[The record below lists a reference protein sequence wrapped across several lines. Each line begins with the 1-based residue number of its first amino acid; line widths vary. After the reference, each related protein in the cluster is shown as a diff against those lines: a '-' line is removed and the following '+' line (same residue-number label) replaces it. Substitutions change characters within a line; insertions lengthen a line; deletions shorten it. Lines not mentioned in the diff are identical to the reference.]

1 MRLISQFVALFCYLK
16 VGDILS
22 KKNKQRQQV
31 RSTQPQVGIWLG
43 QDDICCAGYTSLDKC
58 PEIIT
63 ACSKIAQMI
72 GTMTIHLMANTENG
86 DVRVVNELSRKIDI
100 EPSPYMTRKTWI
112 EAIVMNLLLYGKGN
126 SVVLP
131 HTSDGFLG
139 SLEVIPPYRISFIP
153 DTINRSYTVTIDG
166 KQFEPDEVLHFVHNP
181 DQYYPWKG
189 KGFTVYLRDVA
200 NNLKQAAATEKGF
213 MESKWK
219 PSVIV
224 KVDALTEEFSSKS
237 GRKKLLENYV
247 ESAEVGEPWL
257 IPAEQFSVE
266 QIRPLSLADLAISD
280 VVKLDKS
287 TVASVLGIPAF
298 LLGIGEFNQKEW
310 EMFINTTILNIVMGL
325 QQEMTKKL
333 ILSPKM
339 YLRFNYW
346 SLLNWDI
353 KTISDVLLAGS
364 DRGFI
369 SGNEYRDRIGFEPRE
384 GLDELRILENYI
396 PYDMSGAQ
404 KKLVQPNEE

>member
-1 MRLISQFVALFCYLK
+1 MALFLFFLK
-16 VGDILS
+16 VGDSLS
-22 KKNKQRQQV
+22 RKKKQR
-31 RSTQPQVGIWLG
+31 RSAASPQVGIWLG
-43 QDDICCAGYTSLDKC
+43 QDDICCTGYTSLDKC
-58 PEIIT
+58 PEIVT
-63 ACSKIAQMI
+63 ACTKIAQMI
-72 GTMTIHLMANTENG
+72 STMTIHLMANTENG
-86 DVRVVNELSRKIDI
+86 DIRVTNELSRKIDI
-100 EPSPYMTRKTWI
+100 DPSPYMSRKQWV
-112 EAIVMNLLLYGKGN
+112 EAIVMNLLLYGSGN
-126 SVVLP
+126 SIVLP

-139 SLEVIPPYRISFIP
+139 SLEVVSPSRVVLLPNTA
-153 DTINRSYTVTIDG
+153 DRSYYVSIDG
-166 KQFEPDEVLHFVHNP
+166 IHYSPDEVLHFVHNP
-181 DQYYPWKG
+181 NQYYPWKG

-224 KVDALTEEFSSKS
+224 KVDALTEEFSSMS
-237 GRKKLLENYV
+237 GRKKLLESYV

-280 VVKLDKS
+280 VVKLDKA
-287 TVASVLGIPAF
+287 TVAAVLGVPAF
-298 LLGIGEFNQKEW
+298 LLGVGEYNQKEW
-310 EMFINTTILNIVMGL
+310 EMFINTTVLSIVTEL

-333 ILSPKM
+333 ITSPKM

-384 GLDELRILENYI
+384 GLDELRILENYL
-396 PYDMSGAQ
+396 PWDMSGMQ
-404 KKLVQPNEE
+404 KKLVQPSD

>member
-1 MRLISQFVALFCYLK
+1 M
-16 VGDILS
+16 S
-22 KKNKQRQQV
+22 KKNKRKSAQQRAAA
-31 RSTQPQVGIWLG
+31 PQVGLWL
-43 QDDICCAGYTSLDKC
+43 QDSPICCSGYTSLDKC
-58 PEIIT
+58 PEIVT
-63 ACSKIAQMI
+63 ACTKIAQLI
-72 GTMTIHLMANTENG
+72 STMTIHLMANTENG
-86 DVRVVNELSRKIDI
+86 DVRINNELSRKIDI
-100 EPSPYMTRKTWI
+100 EPSPYMTRKQWI

-126 SVVLP
+126 SIVLP

-139 SLEVIPPYRISFIP
+139 SLEVVSPSRVVLLSNTA
-153 DTINRSYTVTIDG
+153 DRSYYVSIDG
-166 KQFEPDEVLHFVHNP
+166 IQYSPDEVLHFVHNP

-224 KVDALTEEFSSKS
+224 KVDALTEEFSSMS
-237 GRKKLLENYV
+237 GRKKLLESYV

-280 VVKLDKS
+280 VVKLDKA
-287 TVASVLGIPAF
+287 TVAAVLGVPAF
-298 LLGIGEFNQKEW
+298 LLGVGEYNQKEW
-310 EMFINTTILNIVMGL
+310 EMFINTTVLSIVTEL

-333 ILSPKM
+333 ITSPKM

-353 KTISDVLLAGS
+353 QTISNVLLAGS

-384 GLDELRILENYI
+384 GLDELRILENYL
-396 PYDMSGAQ
+396 PWDMSGKQ
-404 KKLVQPNEE
+404 KKLIQDGEE

>member
-1 MRLISQFVALFCYLK
+1 M
-16 VGDILS
+16 S
-22 KKNKQRQQV
+22 KKNKRKPAQQRAAA
-31 RSTQPQVGIWLG
+31 PQVGLWL
-43 QDDICCAGYTSLDKC
+43 QDSPICCSGYTSLDKC
-58 PEIIT
+58 PEIVT
-63 ACSKIAQMI
+63 ACTKIAQLI
-72 GTMTIHLMANTENG
+72 STMTIHLMANTENG
-86 DVRVVNELSRKIDI
+86 DVRITNELSRKIDI
-100 EPSPYMTRKTWI
+100 EPSPYMTRKQWI
-112 EAIVMNLLLYGKGN
+112 EAVVMNLLLYGSGN
-126 SVVLP
+126 SIVLP

-139 SLEVIPPYRISFIP
+139 SLEVVSPSRVVLLSN
-153 DTINRSYTVTIDG
+153 TANRSYYVSVDG
-166 KQFEPDEVLHFVHNP
+166 IQYSPDEVLHFVHNP

-224 KVDALTEEFSSKS
+224 KVDALTEEFSSMS
-237 GRKKLLENYV
+237 GRKKLLESYV

-280 VVKLDKS
+280 VVKLDKA
-287 TVASVLGIPAF
+287 TVAAVLGVPAF
-298 LLGIGEFNQKEW
+298 LLGVGEYNQKEW
-310 EMFINTTILNIVMGL
+310 EMFINTTVLSIVTEL

-333 ILSPKM
+333 ITSPKM

-384 GLDELRILENYI
+384 GLDELRILENYL
-396 PYDMSGAQ
+396 PWDMSGMQ
-404 KKLVQPNEE
+404 KKLIQPSD

>member
-1 MRLISQFVALFCYLK
+1 
-16 VGDILS
+16 
-22 KKNKQRQQV
+22 
-31 RSTQPQVGIWLG
+31 
-43 QDDICCAGYTSLDKC
+43 
-58 PEIIT
+58 
-63 ACSKIAQMI
+63 
-72 GTMTIHLMANTENG
+72 MANTENG
-86 DVRVVNELSRKIDI
+86 DVRINNELSRKIDI
-100 EPSPYMTRKTWI
+100 EPSPYMTRKQWT
-112 EAIVMNLLLYGKGN
+112 EAVVMNLLLYGSGN
-126 SVVLP
+126 SIVLP

-139 SLEVIPPYRISFIP
+139 SLEVISPSRVVLLSNTA
-153 DTINRSYTVTIDG
+153 DRSYYVSIDG
-166 KQFEPDEVLHFVHNP
+166 IHYSPDEVLHFVHNP

-237 GRKKLLENYV
+237 GRKKLLESYV

-266 QIRPLSLADLAISD
+266 QIRPLSLADLAIAD
-280 VVKLDKS
+280 VVKLDKA
-287 TVASVLGIPAF
+287 TVAAVLGVPAF
-298 LLGIGEFNQKEW
+298 LLGVGNYNQKEW
-310 EMFINTTILNIVMGL
+310 EMFINTTVLSIVTEL

-333 ILSPKM
+333 ITSPKM

-353 KTISDVLLAGS
+353 QTISNVLLAGS

-384 GLDELRILENYI
+384 GLNELRVLENYI
-396 PYDMSGAQ
+396 PYSMSGQQ
-404 KKLVQPNEE
+404 KKLIQDGEE

>member
-1 MRLISQFVALFCYLK
+1 M
-16 VGDILS
+16 S
-22 KKNKQRQQV
+22 KKNKRKPAQQRAAA
-31 RSTQPQVGIWLG
+31 PQVGLWL
-43 QDDICCAGYTSLDKC
+43 QDSPICCSGYTSLDKC
-58 PEIIT
+58 PEIVT
-63 ACSKIAQMI
+63 ACTKIAQLI
-72 GTMTIHLMANTENG
+72 STMTIHLMANTENG
-86 DVRVVNELSRKIDI
+86 DVRINNELSRKIDI
-100 EPSPYMTRKTWI
+100 EPSPYMTRKQWT
-112 EAIVMNLLLYGKGN
+112 EAVVMNLLLYGSGN
-126 SVVLP
+126 SIVLP

-139 SLEVIPPYRISFIP
+139 SLEVVSPSRVVLLQNTS
-153 DTINRSYTVTIDG
+153 DRSYYVSIDG
-166 KQFEPDEVLHFVHNP
+166 IQYSPDEVLHFVHNP

-224 KVDALTEEFSSKS
+224 KVDALTEEFASQS
-237 GRKKLLENYV
+237 GRKKLLESYV
-247 ESAEVGEPWL
+247 KSADVGEPWL

-280 VVKLDKS
+280 VVKLDKA
-287 TVASVLGIPAF
+287 TVAAVLGVPAF
-298 LLGIGEFNQKEW
+298 LLGVGKYDQKEW
-310 EMFINTTILNIVMGL
+310 EMFINTTVLSIVTEL

-333 ILSPKM
+333 ITSPKM

-346 SLLNWDI
+346 SLLNWDLQ
-353 KTISDVLLAGS
+353 TISSVLLAGS

-384 GLDELRILENYI
+384 GLNELRVLENYI
-396 PYDMSGAQ
+396 PYSMSGQQ
-404 KKLVQPNEE
+404 KKLIQDGEE

>member
-1 MRLISQFVALFCYLK
+1 M
-16 VGDILS
+16 S
-22 KKNKQRQQV
+22 KKNKRKPAQQRAA
-31 RSTQPQVGIWLG
+31 TPQVGLWL
-43 QDDICCAGYTSLDKC
+43 QDSPICCSGYTSLDKC
-58 PEIIT
+58 PEIVT
-63 ACSKIAQMI
+63 ACTKIAQLI
-72 GTMTIHLMANTENG
+72 STMTIHLMANTENG
-86 DVRVVNELSRKIDI
+86 DIRVTNELSRKIDI
-100 EPSPYMTRKTWI
+100 EPSPYMTRKQWT
-112 EAIVMNLLLYGKGN
+112 ESVVMNLLLYGSGN
-126 SVVLP
+126 SIVLP

-139 SLEVIPPYRISFIP
+139 SLEVVSPSRVVLLSNTA
-153 DTINRSYTVTIDG
+153 DRSYYVSIDG
-166 KQFEPDEVLHFVHNP
+166 IQYSPDEVLHFVHNP

-224 KVDALTEEFSSKS
+224 KVDALTEEFSSMS
-237 GRKKLLENYV
+237 GRKKLLESYV

-280 VVKLDKS
+280 VVKLDKA
-287 TVASVLGIPAF
+287 TVAAVLGVPAF
-298 LLGIGEFNQKEW
+298 LLGVGEYNQKEW
-310 EMFINTTILNIVMGL
+310 EMFINTTVLSIVTEL

-333 ILSPKM
+333 ITSPKM

-384 GLDELRILENYI
+384 GLDELRILENYL
-396 PYDMSGAQ
+396 PWDMSGKQ
-404 KKLVQPNEE
+404 KKLIQDGDE

>member
-1 MRLISQFVALFCYLK
+1 
-16 VGDILS
+16 
-22 KKNKQRQQV
+22 
-31 RSTQPQVGIWLG
+31 
-43 QDDICCAGYTSLDKC
+43 
-58 PEIIT
+58 
-63 ACSKIAQMI
+63 
-72 GTMTIHLMANTENG
+72 
-86 DVRVVNELSRKIDI
+86 
-100 EPSPYMTRKTWI
+100 
-112 EAIVMNLLLYGKGN
+112 
-126 SVVLP
+126 
-131 HTSDGFLG
+131 
-139 SLEVIPPYRISFIP
+139 
-153 DTINRSYTVTIDG
+153 
-166 KQFEPDEVLHFVHNP
+166 
-181 DQYYPWKG
+181 
-189 KGFTVYLRDVA
+189 
-200 NNLKQAAATEKGF
+200 

-224 KVDALTEEFSSKS
+224 KVDALTEEFSSQS
-237 GRKKLLENYV
+237 GRQKLLESYV
-247 ESAEVGEPWL
+247 KSADVGEPWL

-404 KKLVQPNEE
+404 KKLVQSNEE

>member
-139 SLEVIPPYRISFIP
+139 SLEVISPYRVSFIP

-181 DQYYPWKG
+181 DQLYPWKG
-189 KGFTVYLRDVA
+189 KGFTVYLRDVAFKKVLLNNTFGEWLAA

-224 KVDALTEEFSSKS
+224 KVDSLTEEFSSKS

-298 LLGIGEFNQKEW
+298 LLGIGDFKQKEW

-333 ILSPKM
+333 ILNPMKCCA
-339 YLRFNYW
+339 
-346 SLLNWDI
+346 
-353 KTISDVLLAGS
+353 V
-364 DRGFI
+364 
-369 SGNEYRDRIGFEPRE
+369 
-384 GLDELRILENYI
+384 
-396 PYDMSGAQ
+396 Q
-404 KKLVQPNEE
+404 K

>member
-1 MRLISQFVALFCYLK
+1 MALFCFLK
-16 VGDILS
+16 VGDNLS
-22 KKNKQRQQV
+22 KKNKQRQQ
-31 RSTQPQVGIWLG
+31 RATQPPQIGLWL
-43 QDDICCAGYTSLDKC
+43 QDSPICCTGYTSLDKC
-58 PEIIT
+58 PEIVT

-72 GTMTIHLMANTENG
+72 GTMTIHLMANTEKG
-86 DVRVVNELSRKIDI
+86 DVRINNELSRKIDI

-139 SLEVIPPYRISFIP
+139 SLEVISPYRVSFIP
-153 DTINRSYTVTIDG
+153 DTLNRSYTISIDG
-166 KQFEPDEVLHFVHNP
+166 TTFTPDEVLHFVHNP

-189 KGFTVYLRDVA
+189 KGFTVYLKEIA
-200 NNLKQAAATEKGF
+200 NNLKQAGSTENAF
-213 MESKWK
+213 MNSKWK

-224 KVDALTEEFSSKS
+224 KVDALTEEFSSQT
-237 GRKKLLENYV
+237 GRKKLLESYV

-266 QIRPLSLADLAISD
+266 QIRPLSLSDLAISD
-280 VVKLDKS
+280 VVKLDKA
-287 TVASVLGIPAF
+287 TVAAVLGIPAF
-298 LLGIGEFNQKEW
+298 LLGIGDFNQKEW
-310 EMFINTTILNIVMGL
+310 EMFINTTVRNIVMGV

-396 PYDMSGAQ
+396 PYDKSGDQ
-404 KKLVQPNEE
+404 KKLIQNGE

>member
-1 MRLISQFVALFCYLK
+1 M
-16 VGDILS
+16 S
-22 KKNKQRQQV
+22 KKNKRKPAQQRAAA
-31 RSTQPQVGIWLG
+31 PQVGLWL
-43 QDDICCAGYTSLDKC
+43 QDSPICCSGYTSLDKC
-58 PEIIT
+58 PEIVT
-63 ACSKIAQMI
+63 ACTKIAQLI
-72 GTMTIHLMANTENG
+72 STMTIHLMANTENG
-86 DVRVVNELSRKIDI
+86 DVRINNELSRKIDI
-100 EPSPYMTRKTWI
+100 EPSPYMTRKQWT
-112 EAIVMNLLLYGKGN
+112 EAVVMNLLLYGSGN
-126 SVVLP
+126 SIVLP

-139 SLEVIPPYRISFIP
+139 SLEVVSPSRVVLLSNTA
-153 DTINRSYTVTIDG
+153 DRSYYISIDG
-166 KQFEPDEVLHFVHNP
+166 IQYSPDEVLHFVHNP

-224 KVDALTEEFSSKS
+224 KVDALTEEFASQS
-237 GRKKLLENYV
+237 GRKKLLESYV

-266 QIRPLSLADLAISD
+266 QIRPLSLADLAIAD
-280 VVKLDKS
+280 VVKLDKA
-287 TVASVLGIPAF
+287 TVAAVLGVPAF
-298 LLGIGEFNQKEW
+298 LLGVGNYSQKEW
-310 EMFINTTILNIVMGL
+310 EMFINTTVLSIVTEL

-333 ILSPKM
+333 ITSPKM

-353 KTISDVLLAGS
+353 QTISSVLLAGS

-384 GLDELRILENYI
+384 GLNDLRVLENYI
-396 PYDMSGAQ
+396 PYEMSGAQ
-404 KKLVQPNEE
+404 KKLVQPSD

>member
-1 MRLISQFVALFCYLK
+1 VVSP
-16 VGDILS
+16 S
-22 KKNKQRQQV
+22 
-31 RSTQPQVGIWLG
+31 
-43 QDDICCAGYTSLDKC
+43 
-58 PEIIT
+58 
-63 ACSKIAQMI
+63 
-72 GTMTIHLMANTENG
+72 
-86 DVRVVNELSRKIDI
+86 RVVLLSNTAD
-100 EPSPYMTRKTWI
+100 
-112 EAIVMNLLLYGKGN
+112 
-126 SVVLP
+126 
-131 HTSDGFLG
+131 
-139 SLEVIPPYRISFIP
+139 
-153 DTINRSYTVTIDG
+153 RSYYVSIDG
-166 KQFEPDEVLHFVHNP
+166 IQYSPDEVLHFVHNP

-224 KVDALTEEFSSKS
+224 KVDALTEEFASQS
-237 GRKKLLENYV
+237 GRKKLLESYV
-247 ESAEVGEPWL
+247 DSAEVGEPWL

-280 VVKLDKS
+280 VVKLDKA
-287 TVASVLGIPAF
+287 TVAAVLGVPAF
-298 LLGIGEFNQKEW
+298 LLGVGNYNQKEW
-310 EMFINTTILNIVMGL
+310 EMFVNTTVLSIVTEL

-333 ILSPKM
+333 ITSPKM

-353 KTISDVLLAGS
+353 QTISNVLLAGS

-384 GLDELRILENYI
+384 GLDELRVLENYI
-396 PYDMSGAQ
+396 PVDMSGAQ
-404 KKLVQPNEE
+404 KKLIQDGEQ